1 MDILE
6 LISPLIAEYKLLKYF
21 ISTPSFDSL
30 LAMSLSSDSNISDL
44 LNSFLLCASFCVEEE
59 REEEGGGSGE
69 DDDCIGGD
77 NEEEKEEIR
86 FPFKLVCIRGFKAAA
101 FSITS

>member
-1 MDILE
+1 M
-6 LISPLIAEYKLLKYF
+6 
-21 ISTPSFDSL
+21 
-30 LAMSLSSDSNISDL
+30 
-44 LNSFLLCASFCVEEE
+44 EEE
-59 REEEGGGSGE
+59 REEEGGKGSGE

-77 NEEEKEEIR
+77 NEEGKEEIR